1 MTQPSPSASEVDDS
15 AAELLEALVRD
26 DDGQV
31 AEAQYRFGGCHRLAE
46 LGVHVVGVIAVLD
59 AGHGHPEHE
68 SLGLRVVVPDLYE
81 LVEGPLRDRE
91 PVGRRIVFAHLM
103 ASAADPSHREMDG

>member
-1 MTQPSPSASEVDDS
+1 MTAPRSFSRLSCGTTTARSPKPNT
-15 AAELLEALVRD
+15 
-26 DDGQV
+26 
-31 AEAQYRFGGCHRLAE
+31 RFGGCHRLAE
-46 LGVHVVGVIAVLD
+46 LEVHVVGVIAVLD

-68 SLGLRVVVPDLYE
+68 SLGVRVVVPDLYE